1 MQRTELHPLPARVLG
16 LLAVIALVASAC
28 GVSRESSLE
37 TTPPTLTTLP
47 QSETL
52 ATEPPAPPSI
62 PDSLPLDPGGNAAV
76 LTYGDGSQV
85 FVTNAEVIQADADF
99 RGSATFIN
107 LVLQSGGVAIP
118 IENVLIDQAIL
129 RASLSKMLDD
139 RDAEVTD
146 VHMARA
152 RDELAESLA
161 PLLGPEGDGVKL
173 LDDLGAYGDLVAG
186 LQSELIS
193 LSETLQLACVRHILV
208 ETEDEAQTAV
218 DDINGGLDFSDVAIE
233 RSTGPSGPSGG
244 DLGCSSTS
252 NYVPEFAAAVDAA
265 EVGVVLGP
273 VETQFGFHVIIVD
286 SFEADAAGG
295 QNQVLVAQQLAE
307 AELQNVTIEIDPL
320 LGSWDPVSLRVI
332 PA

>member
-1 MQRTELHPLPARVLG
+1 MG
-16 LLAVIALVASAC
+16 LLAVIAVVASAC
-28 GVSRESSLE
+28 GVSRETSLE
-37 TTPPTLTTLP
+37 TTPPTPTTAP

-62 PDSLPLDPGGNAAV
+62 PDSLPLDPAGNAAV
-76 LTYGDGSQV
+76 LTYADGSQV

-129 RASLSKMLDD
+129 RASIAKMLDA

-146 VHMARA
+146 AHIAQA
-152 RDELAESLA
+152 RDELAASLG

-173 LDDLGAYGDLVAG
+173 LDNLGAYGDLVAG

-193 LSETLQLACVRHILV
+193 LSETLPAPVLACVRHILV
-208 ETEDEAQTAV
+208 ETEAEAQTAI
-218 DDINGGLDFSDVAIE
+218 DDINGGLEFSDVAIE

-244 DLGCSSTS
+244 DLGCASTS
-252 NYVPEFAAAVDAA
+252 GYVPEFAAAVDTA
-265 EVGVVLGP
+265 EVGVVVGP

-286 SFEADAAGG
+286 AFEADAADA
-295 QNQVLVAQQLAE
+295 QNQVLAAQQLAE
-307 AELQNVTIEIDPL
+307 AELQNVTIEVDPL